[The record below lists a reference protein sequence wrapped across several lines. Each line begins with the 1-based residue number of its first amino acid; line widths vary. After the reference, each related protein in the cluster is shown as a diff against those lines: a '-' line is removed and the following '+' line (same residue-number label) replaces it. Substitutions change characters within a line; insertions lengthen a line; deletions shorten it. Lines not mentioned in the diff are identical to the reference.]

1 MAARVGVCYGM
12 LGNLPSPREVVEL
25 LKRHNIGK
33 VRIFEAHHEALRA
46 LENTGIEVIVGLRN
60 EELEKIAGNQ
70 AAANGWVKDN
80 VGAFYPAANIKYIS
94 VGNEVLHYG
103 NEKYVSYLVPA
114 IRNIQTAVRNANLHK
129 DIRVSTTH
137 ASSVLGNSYPPSQGE
152 FRNDLKS
159 TLRPLLNLLA
169 ENGSPF
175 MANVYPY
182 FSYAGNKAHISLDY
196 ALFKPSAPVV
206 HDEGRE
212 YRNLF
217 DAMVDALIAACE
229 RAGHPDLPLLVTES
243 GWPSA
248 GDDHDYEARAV
259 TVDNAK
265 VYNNNL
271 IRHVSSNQGT
281 PRRPGK
287 PIHTYVFS
295 LFNENLKPG
304 PEIERHFGLFY
315 PNKNP
320 VYPVNFT
327 PY

>member
-1 MAARVGVCYGM
+1 MAGRVGVCYGM
-12 LGNLPSPREVVEL
+12 LGSNLPSPREVVEM
-25 LKRHNIGK
+25 LKRYNIGK
-33 VRIFEAHHEALRA
+33 VRIFQAHHEALRA
-46 LENTGIEVIVGLRN
+46 LANTGIEVIVGVGN

-70 AAANGWVKDN
+70 AAANGWVNDN
-80 VGAFYPAANIKYIS
+80 VRAFYPAANIKYIS

-114 IRNIQTAVRNANLHK
+114 MRNIQTAVRSANLHK
-129 DIRVSTTH
+129 NIKVSTTH
-137 ASSVLGNSYPPSQGE
+137 ASSVLSNSYPPSQGD
-152 FRNDLKS
+152 FRNDLKN
-159 TLRPLLNLLA
+159 TLRPLLSFLA

-182 FSYAGNKAHISLDY
+182 FSYVGNKAQISLDY
-196 ALFKPSAPVV
+196 ALFKSSAPVV
-206 HDEGRE
+206 HDGGRE

-217 DAMVDALIAACE
+217 DAMVDSLIAACE
-229 RAGHPDLPLLVTES
+229 RAGHPDIAVVITES

-248 GDDHDYEARAV
+248 GDDGAATVENAR
-259 TVDNAK
+259 

-271 IRHVSSNQGT
+271 VRHVLSNQGT

-287 PIHTYVFS
+287 PIQTYIFAM
-295 LFNENLKPG
+295 FNENLKAG

-327 PY
+327 P

>member
-1 MAARVGVCYGM
+1 MSKLELHARTAS
-12 LGNLPSPREVVEL
+12 LIN
-25 LKRHNIGK
+25 K
-33 VRIFEAHHEALRA
+33 
-46 LENTGIEVIVGLRN
+46 NTGIEVIVGVRN

-114 IRNIQTAVRNANLHK
+114 MRNIQTVVRNANLHK

-152 FRNDLKS
+152 FRNDVKS

-175 MANVYPY
+175 MSNVYPY

-217 DAMVDALIAACE
+217 DAMVDALIAAY
-229 RAGHPDLPLLVTES
+229 
-243 GWPSA
+243 
-248 GDDHDYEARAV
+248 DHDHEARAA
-259 TVDNAK
+259 TVDNAR

-281 PRRPGK
+281 PRTPGK

-304 PEIERHFGLFY
+304 PAIERHFGLFY

-320 VYPVNFT
+320 VYAVNFT